1 MYKVNFIIGTL
12 SGGGAERAISNL
24 SLNLNADT
32 KKKIIL
38 FGKNSKISYPYEG
51 EIIFLDK
58 LNLNKM
64 YKKIFAF
71 FLRLSNLS
79 KLKKDDPLMV
89 NISFLEYPN
98 LLNILTKKYGKTI
111 ISVRNHMSS
120 KHSRGLKSLFW
131 NSTIKYIYPHA
142 DLIIAVSNDIKRDLI
157 TNYKI
162 PEKKIMVIYNSYDIN
177 LIEKDSLASIPE
189 EYVHIY
195 KKPVIITAGRLNKQ
209 KGHEHLIKV
218 FYNLIKENKDA
229 NLVLLGEGKEKE
241 KLKNLVK
248 TLNIDQNVFFLGFQ
262 ENPHNFIA
270 KSEAFVMTSL
280 FEGFPNA
287 LAEAM
292 ACKTPIISTDCPS
305 GPREILA
312 PNEIDEKEIDY
323 KNLKERYGILI
334 PTFSN
339 TESNENYNLNYEEK
353 FLLDKIRFLLDNPN
367 VKHYFS
373 EKSWLRIQD
382 FDIKSIKEQ
391 WESIIE

>member
-1 MYKVNFIIGTL
+1 
-12 SGGGAERAISNL
+12 
-24 SLNLNADT
+24 
-32 KKKIIL
+32 
-38 FGKNSKISYPYEG
+38 
-51 EIIFLDK
+51 
-58 LNLNKM
+58 
-64 YKKIFAF
+64 
-71 FLRLSNLS
+71 
-79 KLKKDDPLMV
+79 
-89 NISFLEYPN
+89 
-98 LLNILTKKYGKTI
+98 
-111 ISVRNHMSS
+111 
-120 KHSRGLKSLFW
+120 
-131 NSTIKYIYPHA
+131 
-142 DLIIAVSNDIKRDLI
+142 
-157 TNYKI
+157 
-162 PEKKIMVIYNSYDIN
+162 MVIYNSYDIN